1 MTAHPA
7 NCRGQRIKHANG
19 AEARG
24 RREEQRLA
32 VRPTLR
38 SPAGNPVRSR
48 LCLGGSRELTEPGA
62 LGREAGQWQEGR
74 RGAGT
79 RGPRSVSVK
88 DGDTA
93 TEPRAEPHGTTG
105 TPRAF
110 RDVPLLQA
118 WHRWA
123 TPAARPRRLEEGG
136 TSLPCLQP
144 FLKPRRHGR
153 SGPVGTPRIPAAP
166 TPPGAI
172 ATRGS
177 GLGAWPRFAPPPR
190 PARRDVTTTPRPSR
204 CPDEA
209 VPPAAGGAAAVTGDA
224 LR

>member
-19 AEARG
+19 AEAQG

-32 VRPTLR
+32 VRPTLW
-38 SPAGNPVRSR
+38 SPAGNPVRSQQ
-48 LCLGGSRELTEPGA
+48 CLGGSRELTEPGA

-123 TPAARPRRLEEGG
+123 TPAGRPRRLEEGG
-136 TSLPCLQP
+136 TSLPGLQP
-144 FLKPRRHGR
+144 FLSLAIGNPGDAADPGRWERRTSRPRRHRPAPSPRVEAAWGR
-153 SGPVGTPRIPAAP
+153 GHAS
-166 TPPGAI
+166 
-172 ATRGS
+172 
-177 GLGAWPRFAPPPR
+177 PR
-190 PARRDVTTTPRPSR
+190 PPTG
-204 CPDEA
+204 
-209 VPPAAGGAAAVTGDA
+209 PA
-224 LR
+224 